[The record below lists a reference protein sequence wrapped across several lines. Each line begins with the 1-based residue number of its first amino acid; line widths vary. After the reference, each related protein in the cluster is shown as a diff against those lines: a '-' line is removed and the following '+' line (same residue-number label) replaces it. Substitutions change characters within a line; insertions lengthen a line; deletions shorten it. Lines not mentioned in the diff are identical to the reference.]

1 MNALVLGRFHAVTRG
16 QSDWLA
22 SLAQQAV
29 EEVVCVL
36 TSADKSGTRRNPLDA
51 DTREAMLKPALLRS
65 GKPVRLVR
73 ASDVPDSSMWVE
85 HVLAAV
91 EKGTGQWPTALD
103 TRVYSANRDV
113 RALFE
118 AKGFETVG
126 GEVAG
131 LTPQE
136 LVQRVVEGR
145 EWKAEASAET
155 AEVLS
160 QPAVA
165 GKLRDIFGQTLVN
178 DDGELG
184 HQRDFKSYGEQMDAA
199 LRQKLDDLLPHV
211 KPGLIV
217 DKGCGTGKLM
227 VELSRQFPE
236 SAFVGVD
243 LSREFLR
250 MCDQNTY
257 GSEDVSLVCGNI
269 IDRSVEPGT
278 ATTVIFSSVTHEIY
292 SYTGYSLTE
301 LDRALGNAAQELRPG
316 GQVLIRDGVSP
327 GLSLVRLRFVSPS
340 TREVF
345 KRFAAEFKRGQG
357 VKHAWLSPDEVRL
370 TAHDA
375 NEFLCKK
382 DYLKN
387 WHIEINEEYGAHTL
401 DGYRAALMRAGLTPV
416 LVRGYVNGWIA
427 QHRYEGSVELCDDTG
442 AKRNWFDTNVVAV
455 GRKPGGG

>member
-1 MNALVLGRFHAVTRG
+1 MRALLLGRFHAVTKG

-22 SLAQQAV
+22 ALASQQIEGV
-29 EEVVCVL
+29 TCVL
-36 TSADKSGTRRNPLDA
+36 TSADLSGTRRNPLDA
-51 DTREAMLKPALLRS
+51 DTREAMLMPALKRS
-65 GKPVRLVR
+65 GKPVQLVR
-73 ASDVPDSSMWVE
+73 ASDVADSAAWVE
-85 HVLAAV
+85 HVLAKIEAA
-91 EKGTGQWPTALD
+91 TGQWPTPLD
-103 TRVYSANRDV
+103 TTLFSANRDV

-126 GEVAG
+126 EQIAG

-136 LVQRVVEGR
+136 LVQRVVEGK
-145 EWKAEASAET
+145 EWRSFASPETEA
-155 AEVLS
+155 VLARPVV
-160 QPAVA
+160 QA
-165 GKLRDIFGQTLVN
+165 KLKQIFGEKLVN

-184 HQRDFKSYGEQMDAA
+184 HKRDFKSYGEQMDAA

-211 KPGLIV
+211 KPGVIV
-217 DKGCGTGKLM
+217 DKGCGTGKLL

-236 SAFVGVD
+236 SSFVGVD

-257 GSEDVSLVCGNI
+257 ASEDISLVCGNI
-269 IDRSVEPGT
+269 IDRNVEPGS

-292 SYTGYSLTE
+292 SYTGYSLAE
-301 LDRALGNAAQELRPG
+301 LDRALANAASELRAG

-327 GLSLVRLRFVSPS
+327 GVFLARLRFLKPA

-345 KRFAAEFKRGQG
+345 KRFASEFKRGQG
-357 VKHAWLSPDEVRL
+357 VKHEWLGANEVRL

-387 WHIEINEEYGAHTL
+387 WHIEIHEEYGAHTL

-416 LVRGYVNGWIA
+416 EVRGYVNGWIA
-427 QHRYEGSVELCDDTG
+427 ANRYQGSVELVDDTG
-442 AKRNWFDTNVVAV
+442 KPLPWFDTNCVVV
-455 GRKPGGG
+455 GRKP